1 MIKMAKTFILIA
13 VLSLA
18 GCGGSSSDVR
28 MPTEPVE
35 PPPGPPSGLGEGGGV
50 AAPPPP
56 PAPPGP

>member
-35 PPPGPPSGLGEGGGV
+35 PPPGPPSGDRKSV
-50 AAPPPP
+50 V
-56 PAPPGP
+56 